1 GELVFDNWQIHHYQ
15 QAGRDINKPLK
26 VGRDI
31 QSLSST
37 TNVESTYTAIYP
49 YATYESAPPQATEDN
64 VDWGV
69 MLLIG
74 IPLVPLFIM
83 VAVVYQYMI
92 HLLLVSIKLGQLK
105 MVKRSS

>member
-1 GELVFDNWQIHHYQ
+1 MLIGV
-15 QAGRDINKPLK
+15 
-26 VGRDI
+26 
-31 QSLSST
+31 
-37 TNVESTYTAIYP
+37 
-49 YATYESAPPQATEDN
+49 
-64 VDWGV
+64 V